1 VKDERV
7 GVTGCFGVSGIGIWV
22 FFFSVGRS
30 LETTQLFARRRQNQS
45 NRLERD
51 DGDGVRATME
61 ENIQVFFTSVV
72 FAFRRPS
79 CHKKRERGCQVLH
92 VLLAKSVEL
101 SAFCLHRET
110 CEEEESGFEEEE
122 EEEDNEWAARSTSH
136 HHHQPTVR
144 SRTNEEDLPMHLY
157 PGTKSPNNILSSF
170 SGSPSRLCFSRAAC
184 CVCVCVVGQAPI
196 YYFVFYYSQVDF
208 VSSVSFVS

>member
-1 VKDERV
+1 M
-7 GVTGCFGVSGIGIWV
+7 VTAC
-22 FFFSVGRS
+22 
-30 LETTQLFARRRQNQS
+30 
-45 NRLERD
+45 
-51 DGDGVRATME
+51 VRATME

-92 VLLAKSVEL
+92 VLLVKSVEL

-122 EEEDNEWAARSTSH
+122 EEEDNEWATRSTSH

-184 CVCVCVVGQAPI
+184 CVCVCGRSSSHLLFCFLLLASGFCVLCFI
-196 YYFVFYYSQVDF
+196 CFVMHASR
-208 VSSVSFVS
+208 SCL